1 MERDRARVYEER
13 EKARGR
19 EEDGRG
25 GRRGGIKRMVEGEGS
40 GETGGRDEDG
50 RGEGEGELRGW

>member
-40 GETGGRDEDG
+40 GETRGREEDG
-50 RGEGEGELRGW
+50 REGDEGKEGG